1 MAGELKLVRE
11 DFINALGEW
20 DTFMDITPDDLMA
33 LNAAAIRHAKARM
46 TQSIPIERIMSKEVI
61 TVTADTS
68 LSDAAHLLVT
78 HRISGLPVVDG
89 AGKLIGLI
97 TEADFLRAMG
107 LPSHHPSQ
115 TVWQTLD
122 AMLFHRPDVRKHTG
136 KVSDLMVRNVVTIGR
151 MSTVH
156 EAVTAMKTHNI
167 KRILIRDDDNHVI
180 GMVTRSNLVRLF
192 FDRFKEQNHDAST
205 GE

>member
-46 TQSIPIERIMSKEVI
+46 TQSIPIERIMSKEVV

-122 AMLFHRPDVRKHTG
+122 AMLFHRPDVRKPAG
-136 KVSDLMVRNVVTIGR
+136 KVSDLMVRNVVAIGK

-156 EAVTAMKTHNI
+156 EAVAAMKTHNI
-167 KRILIRDDDNHVI
+167 KRVLICDDDNHVI

-192 FDRFKEQNHDAST
+192 FDRFNEQNQYASS

>member
-1 MAGELKLVRE
+1 
-11 DFINALGEW
+11 
-20 DTFMDITPDDLMA
+20 
-33 LNAAAIRHAKARM
+33 M
-46 TQSIPIERIMSKEVI
+46 TESIPIERIMSKEVV

-122 AMLFHRPDVRKHTG
+122 AMLFHRPDVRKPAG
-136 KVSDLMVRNVVTIGR
+136 KVSDLMVRNVVAIGK

-156 EAVTAMKTHNI
+156 EAVAAMKTHNI
-167 KRILIRDDDNHVI
+167 KRVLICDDDNHVI

-192 FDRFKEQNHDAST
+192 FDRFNEQNQYASS

>member
-46 TQSIPIERIMSKEVI
+46 TESIPIERIMSKEVV

-122 AMLFHRPDVRKHTG
+122 AMLFHRPDVRKPAG
-136 KVSDLMVRNVVTIGR
+136 KVSDLMVRNVVAIGK

-156 EAVTAMKTHNI
+156 EAVAAMKTHNI
-167 KRILIRDDDNHVI
+167 KRVLICDDDNHVI

-192 FDRFKEQNHDAST
+192 FDRFNEQNQYASS